1 MQKRNK
7 KHATAIEFKMN
18 KPKYFL
24 LFLLM
29 LVISC
34 RQSGME
40 SYRSLVKKELN
51 SNKKVNDIFFGISL
65 GMTAKEFYAHC
76 WEMNKKGM
84 FTDGAN
90 NTAVLYELDNKEL
103 QHPAQ
108 MNFYP
113 EFHDGKIHTLWAR
126 FQYKGWMPWNKKLGS
141 DSLLN
146 DVVKL
151 YKKWY
156 KGGNSFITISD
167 EKKGNIYVKVDGNRR
182 IMIGHYDDVEVKA
195 DYTDLLVEQQMK
207 K

>member
-1 MQKRNK
+1 
-7 KHATAIEFKMN
+7 MN
-18 KPKYFL
+18 KLKYFL
-24 LFLLM
+24 FFS
-29 LVISC
+29 ITAFTSC

-40 SYRSLVKKELN
+40 SYRSLVKKELS

-65 GMTAKEFYAHC
+65 DMTAKEFYAHC

-90 NTAVLYELDNKEL
+90 NAAVLYELDNKEL

-113 EFHDGKIHTLWAR
+113 EFHDDKIHKMWAR

-141 DSLLN
+141 DSLLT

-151 YKKWY
+151 YEKWY
-156 KGGNSFITISD
+156 NGGNSFITITD

-182 IMIGHYDDVEVKA
+182 IMIGRYDDVEVKA

-207 K
+207 KENLIKPNSNP